1 MSYKKAGI
9 PTRRNAQKFAEGG
22 AVGDDYNTPLSPDEE
37 RGYADWKKKNAPND
51 SGYDYDLRGAYK
63 AGEAR
68 DPGPDGHMKDRF
80 KKPNHPTFSDE
91 SQYATGAQRDRA
103 GHWVEGVFVPP
114 ANK

>member
-1 MSYKKAGI
+1 MSYKKVGL

-22 AVGDDYNTPLSPDEE
+22 LVGDDYNTPLSPDEE
-37 RGYADWKKKNAPND
+37 KGYAGWKKKNAPND

-63 AGEAR
+63 TGGTK
-68 DPGPDGHMKDRF
+68 DPETGHWKDRF